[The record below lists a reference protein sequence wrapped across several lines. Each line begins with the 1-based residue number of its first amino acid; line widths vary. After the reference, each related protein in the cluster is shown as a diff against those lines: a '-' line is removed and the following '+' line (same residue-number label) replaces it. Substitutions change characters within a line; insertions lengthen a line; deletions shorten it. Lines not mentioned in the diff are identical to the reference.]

1 MARSQYG
8 LKNTF
13 GPGVIQQQVY
23 NDKAKAN
30 KELAVTSVPDE
41 VLSFHAAQQDANA
54 DIEFAGPYRDT
65 VLLDPSGI
73 TPGDHFSIRFAG
85 QPEYI
90 FYLASNLAD
99 VTAIEARTT
108 DTEFAV
114 VNGANSLIATNIAA
128 KITSESITFT
138 NTVGQE
144 FNLTATAAGAQLTI
158 ELDNANSLG
167 NNVEFVYVQVSGNPN
182 ISFRAPAG
190 VDPFISGRRSIF
202 LAGGREGKEE
212 SYEVGKGSLIRL
224 INTSLSSIVVEF
236 TETAS
241 EANIETE
248 VSDEAISA
256 SDGVFIGPATS
267 AVPIEIV
274 SFIASDDHMI
284 VYSQRSQVF
293 TTAHYV
299 RIEITRDL

>member
-54 DIEFAGPYRDT
+54 DIVFAGPYRDT
-65 VLLDPSGI
+65 VTSGQNI

-90 FYLASNLAD
+90 FYLAADAAD
-99 VTAIEARTT
+99 VTEIEARTT

-114 VNGANSLIATNIAA
+114 VNGGNTVIATNIAA
-128 KITSESITFT
+128 RITSESITFT
-138 NTVGQE
+138 NTFGQE
-144 FNLTATAAGAQLTI
+144 FNLTATSAGDQLTI
-158 ELDNANSLG
+158 ELEDANSLG

-190 VDPFISGRRSIF
+190 VNPFISGRRSIF